1 MTFTPTTTSTTTLL
15 TPSQVSVTGPC
26 DPPVAGSAELRAYW
40 VEPDTLA
47 WPVSL
52 LPRGTG
58 REDVVDDEGAPRQG
72 AGLSLSLVLASRGG
86 ARVVSSA
93 VRGTDGLP
101 DPMVLPLRVAGDLPR
116 RVLENHPNLEGYV
129 ALSLVDDEGAAGLD
143 EDGVREA
150 LTGQLLVVQRVR
162 VPVGADS
169 AVSTD
174 DSADSGTD
182 SVADAA
188 DAADTVGAAGTGSLG
203 GSGDVPGPGNPGIGA
218 ADALVPGASGQDA
231 VVPQAPVSGPQTSP
245 APGPGEGVVEG
256 VVDAVTGVQTA
267 VVLDHLYADAAR
279 RATLGVTFSQGCPSF
294 ALWAPTA
301 KSVTLLSWPT
311 GDPHGSVPRVAGPA
325 VRTLAERG
333 EDGCWRVPNRDAT
346 IPAGCQYLWEVE
358 VYVPATGRVETN
370 LVTDPYSVALTVD
383 STRSVAADLS
393 DPRLAPRQWT
403 DTPAPVVANDASRSI
418 YELHVRDFSAADTTV
433 PASRRGTYKAFTLP
447 DSAGM
452 RHLTRLARAG
462 LSTVHLMPVFDIA
475 TIPER
480 RTRQAVPDVPAEAG
494 PASADQQAAITAVAD
509 TDAYNW
515 GYDPFHWMVP
525 EGSYATDGHQDGGAR
540 TVELREMV
548 GALHAAGLQVV
559 LDQVYNHTA
568 ASGQAPT
575 SVLDKVVPGYYHRLD
590 AVGKVTTS
598 TCCANTATENA
609 MTERLMI
616 DSVLWWARHYKVDG
630 FRFDLMGHH
639 SRDTMVRLREALNR
653 LTLADDDVDGR
664 ALYLYG
670 EGWSFGEVAS
680 NALFTQAS
688 QGQLDGTGIGTFN
701 DRLRDAVHGGS
712 PFDVDHRA
720 RQGFGSGLVTDPNG
734 HDHRSPAEQA
744 ADLAYR
750 TDLVR
755 LGLAGNLRTYGLTTA
770 EGAVRRGE
778 ELGFNG
784 SVAAYASAPQE
795 SVSYVEAHDNE
806 TLYDLLA
813 YKLPRRT
820 TMADRVRM
828 HILCLA
834 TVTLGQ
840 SPAFWAAGTELLR
853 SKSLDRDSYNS
864 GDWFNAVDWTGRDNG
879 FGRGLPPGERNRER
893 WGVQSELLGEPSL
906 VPSPAYIATAR
917 DQALDLLRLRAST
930 PLFWLGDP
938 DLVRERV
945 SFPGSGPGA
954 LPGVVAMLVDDTDPH
969 GSGGFQDIDPA
980 LDGVLVV
987 LNASAARVA
996 QPLPTLAGR
1005 DFRLSRIQEEGADG
1019 VVRTT
1024 RFDPVS
1030 GTVSVPARTV
1040 AVLTQAQER
1049 PESRER

>member
-1 MTFTPTTTSTTTLL
+1 MP

-58 REDVVDDEGAPRQG
+58 REDVVDDDGSPSAG
-72 AGLSLSLVLASRGG
+72 AGLSLSLVVASRGG
-86 ARVVSSA
+86 ARVVSGA

-101 DPMVLPLRVAGDLPR
+101 DPVVLPLRVAGDLPR
-116 RVLENHPNLEGYV
+116 RVLENRPNLEGYI
-129 ALSLVDDEGAAGLD
+129 ALTLVDDEGASRLEEAA
-143 EDGVREA
+143 VREA
-150 LTGQLLVVQRVR
+150 LTGQLLVVQRVQ
-162 VPVGADS
+162 VPAGNASTSASGSSSSSRTGSGSSRTGSSSGSGGFDS
-169 AVSTD
+169 AEEVS
-174 DSADSGTD
+174 SLGEE
-182 SVADAA
+182 
-188 DAADTVGAAGTGSLG
+188 AAGP
-203 GSGDVPGPGNPGIGA
+203 PGPG
-218 ADALVPGASGQDA
+218 
-231 VVPQAPVSGPQTSP
+231 
-245 APGPGEGVVEG
+245 EG

-267 VVLDHLYADAAR
+267 IVLDHLYADAAR
-279 RATLGVTFSQGCPSF
+279 RAELGVSFSQGRPSF
-294 ALWAPTA
+294 SLWAPTA

-311 GDPHGSVPRVAGPA
+311 GDPTGSVPQVAGPA
-325 VRTLAERG
+325 VRTPAERG
-333 EDGCWRVPNRDAT
+333 EDGCWRVPNRDAA
-346 IPAGCQYLWEVE
+346 IPAGSQYLWEVE
-358 VYVPATGRVETN
+358 VYVPVTGRVETN

-383 STRSVAADLS
+383 SARSVAADLS
-393 DPRLAPRQWT
+393 DPRLAPRRWT
-403 DTPAPVVANDASRSI
+403 DAPAPVVPNDASRSI

-452 RHLTRLARAG
+452 RHLSRLARAG
-462 LSTVHLMPVFDIA
+462 LSTVHLLPVFDIA

-480 RTRQAVPDVPAEAG
+480 RTGQAVPDVPVHAG
-494 PASADQQAAITAVAD
+494 PASTDQQAAITAVAD

-540 TVELREMV
+540 TVEFREMV
-548 GALHAAGLQVV
+548 GALHAVGLQVV
-559 LDQVYNHTA
+559 LDQVYNHTS

-609 MTERLMI
+609 MAERLMV
-616 DSVLWWARHYKVDG
+616 DSVLWWARHYRVDG

-639 SRDTMVRLREALNR
+639 SRDTMVRLREALDR
-653 LTLADDDVDGR
+653 LTLADDGVDGR

-938 DLVRERV
+938 GLVRERV
-945 SFPGSGPGA
+945 SFPGAGPGA
-954 LPGVVAMLVDDTDPH
+954 LPGVVAMLIDDLIDDTGSH
-969 GSGGFQDIDPA
+969 GSSGFQDIDPA

-987 LNASAARVA
+987 FNASAARVA
-996 QPLPTLAGR
+996 QPLPALAGR

-1040 AVLTQAQER
+1040 AVLTQAQV
-1049 PESRER
+1049 